1 MRYER
6 QDPRDRAYAMGT
18 GWLVR
23 PDLLVTAGHNVY
35 NWSGGPDGEG
45 LGKAVHIK
53 CYIGYHGRDSIGT
66 PVVQQRL
73 AKNAV
78 TTAEWLTSK
87 DNRHRDVA
95 FIQVDRPFE
104 GNLRLFSYLPTPKS
118 GDEMIG
124 VVGYPADKSLA
135 DSDGREEKGATMWE
149 QFTDVQYNLEDPK
162 NKPTMLKYRISTFG
176 GKSPSHFS
184 LPAASGAGNWNRN
197 VPLLG
202 DRFSDSFP

>member
-1 MRYER
+1 
-6 QDPRDRAYAMGT
+6 MGT
-18 GWLVR
+18 GWLIR

-35 NWSGGPDGEG
+35 NWSAGANGEG
-45 LGKAVHIK
+45 LGKAVYIK
-53 CYIGYHGRDSIGT
+53 CYIGYHGRDLVGT
-66 PVVQQRL
+66 PAVQQRL
-73 AKNAV
+73 AKNVV

-118 GDEMIG
+118 GDEMLG
-124 VVGYPADKSLA
+124 VVGYPADKILI
-135 DSDGREEKGATMWE
+135 DTDGREEKGAVMYE

-176 GKSPSHFS
+176 GKYHLYSSFTINLTTS
-184 LPAASGAGNWNRN
+184 YITYGGK
-197 VPLLG
+197 
-202 DRFSDSFP
+202 RFLTRLTHN